1 MLTSART
8 AVGRTGARNRPAN
21 GQRGASI
28 EAPSSQDGRLRS
40 IRGARAAL
48 KLIGMAVL
56 VAGFAAFGLIAAS
69 RAARDHSPHP
79 GFGAPLASAPA
90 AATGDGNPWQ
100 I

>member
-1 MLTSART
+1 
-8 AVGRTGARNRPAN
+8 
-21 GQRGASI
+21 
-28 EAPSSQDGRLRS
+28 
-40 IRGARAAL
+40 
-48 KLIGMAVL
+48 MAVL